1 MGLIILKRT
10 GSLSRGDF
18 YPGIK
23 KNKVMFYGTIRDDDF
38 QRNTASQCCNH
49 SKQYRNNVATPCYA
63 KNLCESRSRITS
75 PLNNDE
81 RRQRERKKINSFRLA
96 KLKLGQTN
104 SYLQVI
110 YEEDTRVRSDCLSAH
125 SHTFRRGNCFKLFE
139 GG

>member
-38 QRNTASQCCNH
+38 KRNTASQCCNH
-49 SKQYRNNVATPCYA
+49 SKQYRNNVATLCCA
-63 KNLCESRSRITS
+63 KNRLCESRSRITS

-81 RRQRERKKINSFRLA
+81 GDGNENGKRSIGLDQQNINFAHHAFVYISFP
-96 KLKLGQTN
+96 
-104 SYLQVI
+104 
-110 YEEDTRVRSDCLSAH
+110 
-125 SHTFRRGNCFKLFE
+125 
-139 GG
+139 